1 MIRAACAKSE
11 KYVDWLVVSPAV
23 PLALYFFLST
33 MLSFVAA
40 YAGIEHPAY
49 WIFGYLGIC
58 AAWHLRHVRPRIHP
72 IDVVFLVFLAVIA
85 LSWLRTGL
93 TGGQRT
99 ALHLLSSALIPW
111 AVARVLRESDIALFV
126 RLTALFGGAITLSYL
141 AAIPVLGNTA
151 AWERVIFKDSVA
163 YGVIGPAVGLLAV
176 MTAIYLMREKLNV
189 AWVALAACVI
199 AIVHMG
205 ARGMLVSLLTTLF
218 LGSWFIDSDWRRK
231 AAVWAVVLVSTM
243 VAFTFIPEARLHH
256 FLRLAYD
263 IEALDRSVDDTV
275 ALRWVLYRQAF
286 ELFLAMPL
294 AGTGAGRFG
303 LHTPLNEELTTPHST
318 LLHVLAELGLLG
330 AVPFAAFNL
339 LLLWLAFRARTR
351 TLACVVAAA
360 WVYFAVFDQIS
371 ANYLSTLRY
380 YLFSALLVSVSFPPG
395 SKRAVLPQGIDRIA
409 RERP

>member
-1 MIRAACAKSE
+1 
-11 KYVDWLVVSPAV
+11 
-23 PLALYFFLST
+23 
-33 MLSFVAA
+33 
-40 YAGIEHPAY
+40 
-49 WIFGYLGIC
+49 
-58 AAWHLRHVRPRIHP
+58 
-72 IDVVFLVFLAVIA
+72 
-85 LSWLRTGL
+85 
-93 TGGQRT
+93 
-99 ALHLLSSALIPW
+99 
-111 AVARVLRESDIALFV
+111 
-126 RLTALFGGAITLSYL
+126 
-141 AAIPVLGNTA
+141 
-151 AWERVIFKDSVA
+151 
-163 YGVIGPAVGLLAV
+163 
-176 MTAIYLMREKLNV
+176 
-189 AWVALAACVI
+189 
-199 AIVHMG
+199 
-205 ARGMLVSLLTTLF
+205 MLVSLLTTLF